1 MSPRT
6 RKSERKDGERLKAYV
21 ARDRGTG
28 RIAKKKAEEGKEV
41 MQQRQHNESK
51 KKEAVK
57 VQKSVFESVF
67 KESYVPFEDLFNETY
82 LGTQPTIVSSENKP
96 KHQSQKEE
104 NE

>member
-1 MSPRT
+1 
-6 RKSERKDGERLKAYV
+6 
-21 ARDRGTG
+21 
-28 RIAKKKAEEGKEV
+28 